1 MNSLDSKNV
10 MEKRNELK
18 KMKHLTVK
26 ALLLLLLVALLCG
39 CKKDDQEEPT
49 VTSHDFTVEQWA
61 EFIDRK
67 KENEAAQAT
76 AAAQSGESN
85 SGRDS
90 DKNSEGEDKSDTAT
104 DGQNS
109 KGNED
114 NSSDDS
120 EKARTV
126 VIVID
131 PGHGESFTGAS
142 YNKVNEKEITLKTAK
157 YVRDYLVENY
167 KNVEVYLTREEDVH
181 LDKSLKEDLE
191 ERARIAKRHNADAL
205 VSIHFNASDNHK
217 KNGAYIYVSRR
228 KQVSDECKG
237 LAKSIMKELKSLGIH
252 ENAIE
257 ERKSNDMFDET
268 GDAYDYYAI
277 NRHCA
282 ARNIPGIIVEQCFM
296 DNDTDRQF
304 IDSEMALKNLGE
316 ANAKGIAAYYELVKK
331 E

>member
-1 MNSLDSKNV
+1 
-10 MEKRNELK
+10 
-18 KMKHLTVK
+18 MKHLTVK

-61 EFIDRK
+61 DFIDRK

-85 SGRDS
+85 TGRDS
-90 DKNSEGEDKSDTAT
+90 GKSSEDNNGPDTAT
-104 DGQNS
+104 PDPDAQN
-109 KGNED
+109 NE
-114 NSSDDS
+114 NSGKS
-120 EKARTV
+120 EKTKTV

-131 PGHGESFTGAS
+131 PGHGGGFTGAS
-142 YNKVNEKEITLKTAK
+142 YNKVDEKDLTLKTAK

-167 KNVEVYLTREEDVH
+167 ENVEVYLTREEDVA

-205 VSIHFNASDNHK
+205 VSIHFNASDGHK

-228 KQVSDECKG
+228 KQVSDECNG
-237 LAKSIMKELKSLGIH
+237 LAKAVMKELKSLGIH
-252 ENAIE
+252 DNGIE
-257 ERKSNDMFDET
+257 QRKSNDMFDEN

-331 E
+331 DE